1 MNPLTVLLGI
11 VAAVI
16 VWSGAAL
23 YIARHWLA
31 KAPPYISVPN
41 EGNDGEHLS

>member
-11 VAAVI
+11 AAAVV
-16 VWSGAAL
+16 VWSAAAL

-41 EGNDGEHLS
+41 DDNDGGYLS